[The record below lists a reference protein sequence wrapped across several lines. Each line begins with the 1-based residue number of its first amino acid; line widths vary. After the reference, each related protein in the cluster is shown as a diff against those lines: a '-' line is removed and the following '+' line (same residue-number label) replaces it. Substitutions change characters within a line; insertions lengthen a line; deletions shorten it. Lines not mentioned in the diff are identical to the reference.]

1 MSTEQIPEGVR
12 LAPAMV
18 AGARIYIPEPTWCD
32 VDHASENASC
42 VQDVDHRTAPAYLNR
57 PGSDIE
63 SLLHV
68 EGFAE
73 LSGAHADPVV
83 MLNDA
88 TAMHPA
94 QALRW
99 AKDVVAFAEKVETIA
114 RSVMPELEA

>member
-1 MSTEQIPEGVR
+1 MSANQIPGGVQ

-42 VQDVDHRTAPAYLNR
+42 IQDVDHRTAPAYLKR
-57 PGSDIE
+57 PGSDVD

-73 LSGAHADPVV
+73 LSGIHADPVV
-83 MLNDA
+83 LLNDA

-99 AKDVVAFAEKVETIA
+99 VKDVRAFAEQVEAIA
-114 RSVMPELEA
+114 HSVMPEVQS